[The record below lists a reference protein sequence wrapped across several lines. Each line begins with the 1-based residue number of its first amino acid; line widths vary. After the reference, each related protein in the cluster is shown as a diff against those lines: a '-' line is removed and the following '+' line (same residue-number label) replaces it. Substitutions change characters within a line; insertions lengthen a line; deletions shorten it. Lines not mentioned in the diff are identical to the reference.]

1 MGAKKEKI
9 MSKICTQNSNIKLW
23 IEVNWMDACWF
34 SLWIKWIFFSLR
46 ISSQTLFMFFPI
58 RFNQMSSNG
67 ILCKEHKFYREWNIF
82 AKCTHKRVR
91 FVWSFYSHVLT
102 ARYITQRAWNAPCIN
117 LDAIKCRNV
126 VGYKWNWKVISI
138 CAYAFHS
145 RHHFLFLFLLIW

>member
-1 MGAKKEKI
+1 MPVDSVCE
-9 MSKICTQNSNIKLW
+9 Q
-23 IEVNWMDACWF
+23 MD
-34 SLWIKWIFFSLR
+34 LFFRYEFHHKRCS
-46 ISSQTLFMFFPI
+46 FFFPI

-67 ILCKEHKFYREWNIF
+67 ILCEEHKFYHEWNIF
-82 AKCTHKRVR
+82 AKCTHKCVR

-102 ARYITQRAWNAPCIN
+102 ARYITQRVWNAPCIN

-145 RHHFLFLFLLIW
+145 RHHFLFFFFINLIASSIVFTPHLKYSVRMI